1 MKKILK
7 SDDGFAYIDAILVF
21 VFAMLGLSLILGVL
35 PVFMQKQN
43 LDYMAH
49 EVIKTAEVQGNT
61 GAKALERYNEVQ
73 DDTGLEPESIS
84 FDGTEHIGAT
94 KNVQINDTIRVTLIS
109 NFSLFNGYLMDEG
122 INIELSSTATGR
134 SGVYYK

>member
-1 MKKILK
+1 VKKILK

>member
-61 GAKALERYNEVQ
+61 GTKALERYNEVQ